1 MLTKESCVWL
11 TVKDLKINEFSDQT
25 RWFASRYV
33 WDTDAKEKK
42 QSSQRFNDTFDGFI
56 RGVFEIVFKNTQKT
70 LRLMNSLWISWL
82 NLVCTWRF
90 CCLEL
95 HELISPNSQV
105 SVQYYQPI
113 FISFKY
119 VFALFSFLLCILI
132 LIWINLHLLLIFSSP
147 FLSSG
152 DQLGGRRG

>member
-25 RWFASRYV
+25 RWFTSRYV

-82 NLVCTWRF
+82 NLVCTWCF

-132 LIWINLHLLLIFSSP
+132 LIWINLHLLIFSSP